1 MSSYP
6 YILGRRN
13 IKSNIKSSNF
23 LKTDRLVQSAESS
36 RVLGGGGKRLR
47 RTVPVERVGKV
58 IGGLVLEGFQ
68 CNHKEFELNTLWDR
82 EPAKGPEDGG

>member
-6 YILGRRN
+6 YILGSRN
-13 IKSNIKSSNF
+13 IKLINIKSSNF

-47 RTVPVERVGKV
+47 RRVPVERVGKV
-58 IGGLVLEGFQ
+58 IGFWRALSVMTRS
-68 CNHKEFELNTLWDR
+68 LN
-82 EPAKGPEDGG
+82 